1 MGSQPSRTSFLL
13 LLHKM
18 MMMMMMKHLLKS
30 SMPNFF
36 ERRKRKKSVR
46 VAVPNWLALSHSSSC
61 CWRSQHC
68 WAAAIHQLPAR
79 IESSRWAMRKSQT
92 RFLGNGR
99 QTRTMLVAVAL
110 TSRVYGTRNERT
122 SARARKRKKK
132 SRNEP

>member
-68 WAAAIHQLPAR
+68 WAAAIHQLPAPDR
-79 IESSRWAMRKSQT
+79 IQSMGNEEVADEISGKWETDPNDVGGGGVDISRI
-92 RFLGNGR
+92 
-99 QTRTMLVAVAL
+99 
-110 TSRVYGTRNERT
+110 RNAERAHI
-122 SARARKRKKK
+122 SP
-132 SRNEP
+132 S